1 MPHSAFDRRCP
12 KYLEEKEIVT
22 MKFTERISF
31 REARQRYQATHP
43 KRSYAA
49 VVGEARPSLHSV
61 PTENSNINQL
71 ISVLQSFGL
80 RLATDS
86 RDQRRETPNTT
97 PQAAPACTEAV
108 TQTSPTGAEEVL
120 EPVHA
125 DREGDWTLVRGG
137 RRPRPSRT
145 EAPHARSVTPLT
157 QSETTPP
164 RLEGSAVLEALRRGE
179 EERRAREAKRARLAE
194 NARESRRSSG
204 ASAESMPPTT
214 RAPVPPAAR
223 APQEGSLPPMRPPPP
238 QPRPPPP
245 PPPLGAPSDPRPP
258 LVAPPAP
265 TDRPQKRQLP
275 WEASPTGVG
284 SPRSRQKFQPGST
297 RGRASSADG
306 RRPVV
311 HTPIKFSKGQLR
323 KHLQTFL

>member
-1 MPHSAFDRRCP
+1 
-12 KYLEEKEIVT
+12 

-31 REARQRYQATHP
+31 REARLRYQATHP

-49 VVGEARPSLHSV
+49 VVGEARPSHHSV
-61 PTENSNINQL
+61 PTVNSNINQL

-86 RDQRRETPNTT
+86 RDPRRETPNTT

-120 EPVHA
+120 EPVHP
-125 DREGDWTLVRGG
+125 DLEGDWTLVRGG

-194 NARESRRSSG
+194 KARESRRSSA
-204 ASAESMPPTT
+204 ASAESMPPITRVSVPPAT
-214 RAPVPPAAR
+214 RAP
-223 APQEGSLPPMRPPPP
+223 QGGSLPLMRPPPPPP
-238 QPRPPPP
+238 QPRPPPLPHRLGHPLTRGP
-245 PPPLGAPSDPRPP
+245 PWWLHQRQQSDSRSANFHGRHLRRE
-258 LVAPPAP
+258 LVAHVAG
-265 TDRPQKRQLP
+265 RSFSRALP
-275 WEASPTGVG
+275 EVE
-284 SPRSRQKFQPGST
+284 
-297 RGRASSADG
+297 RARLMEDG
-306 RRPVV
+306 RLP
-311 HTPIKFSKGQLR
+311 TL
-323 KHLQTFL
+323 L